1 MRGVLF
7 QEAMTMD
14 WFPSWHSTHQ
24 HRRRLLRIR
33 RTHRPILERLED
45 RLAPSVNVFG
55 YHNNNANL
63 GYNVNETIL
72 TPANVNVN
80 TFGKLFTSHVDGQ
93 VYAQPLYVS
102 NAMITTGSQ
111 PEMHNVVYVA
121 TQHDSLF
128 ALDADNGKLL
138 WQDSFIKP
146 DAGVTTIPST
156 DIQSLDI
163 NPEIGIT
170 STPVIDPAR
179 NTLYLVASTK
189 EVVDGANHYVDRLH
203 AIDLGNGMETLG
215 GPTTIADTIY
225 DGVNYTYVSG
235 PSVAGTGAGSVNGRI
250 TLNVVRQ
257 GQRSGLILSK
267 GSIYIAFASHNDNP
281 PFHGWILGYSEQHLR
296 LNGVFNTTPNGFGG
310 GTWMGGGRIATD
322 LLGNFYFNTGNGTFD
337 TTLNSAGFP
346 SQGNFGTSTIKLA
359 IDRTTTPSQPGVNG
373 WGFKVVDYFT
383 PFNQAA
389 LSIRDLDLGSG
400 GVILL
405 PDSVGST
412 AHPHQLITAGKEG
425 RIYLIDRDNMGHFN
439 ASGDKVVQEALVTTG
454 SYNSPA
460 YLNGTFYYADLNAP
474 ALAFSIRNGA
484 FNPVPTSKS
493 ADTFTYPGS
502 TPSISSNGMVDR
514 IVWLL
519 DRASNQLRA
528 YDGLDLG
535 TELYTSAQAPNG
547 RDRIGALVKF
557 GVPTVANG
565 KVYIGTLKGVL
576 TVYGLLSHVNAPDA
590 AAISTPPDAVL
601 QTNQTTKFKSTTT
614 MPSGRDSRSLT
625 PHHVD
630 GFFSSRPAS
639 SSARALGRTPVRTH
653 ERDWLSEW
661 L

>member
-1 MRGVLF
+1 
-7 QEAMTMD
+7 
-14 WFPSWHSTHQ
+14 
-24 HRRRLLRIR
+24 
-33 RTHRPILERLED
+33 LED
-45 RLAPSVNVFG
+45 RLAPSVDVFG

-72 TPANVNVN
+72 TPANVNVK
-80 TFGKLFTSHVDGQ
+80 TFGKLFTSQVDGQ
-93 VYAQPLYVS
+93 AYSQPLYVS
-102 NAMITTGSQ
+102 NVMITTGAQ
-111 PEMHNVVYVA
+111 TGMHNVVYVA
-121 TQHDSLF
+121 TQHDSLYAF
-128 ALDADNGKLL
+128 DADDGKLL
-138 WQDSFIKP
+138 WQDSFINP
-146 DAGVTTIPST
+146 AAGITTIPSIN
-156 DIQSLDI
+156 IQSLDI

-170 STPVIDPAR
+170 STPVIDPAT

-189 EVVDGANHYVDRLH
+189 EVVGGANHYVDRLH
-203 AIDLGNGMETLG
+203 AIDLGNGVEKQG

-250 TLNVVRQ
+250 ILNVVRQ
-257 GQRSGLILSK
+257 GQRSGLTLSR

-281 PFHGWILGYSEQHLR
+281 PFHGWILGYSERHLR

-337 TTLNSAGFP
+337 TKLDSAGFP
-346 SQGNFGTSTIKLA
+346 SQGDFGTSTIKLA
-359 IDRTTTPSQPGVNG
+359 IDPTTTPSHPGVNG
-373 WGFKVVDYFT
+373 WGFKVEDYFT

-400 GVILL
+400 GVALL

-412 AHPHQLITAGKEG
+412 AHPHLLITAGKEG

-439 ASGDKVVQEALVTTG
+439 ASGDKVVQEGLVTTG

-460 YLNGTFYYADLNAP
+460 YLDGTFYYADLNAP

-493 ADTFTYPGS
+493 ADLFTYPGS

-528 YDGLDLG
+528 YDATNLAN
-535 TELYTSAQAPNG
+535 ELYTSAQAPNG

-565 KVYIGTLKGVL
+565 KVYVGTLSGVL
-576 TVYGLLSHVNAPDA
+576 TVCGLLNHVSTPDA
-590 AAISTPPDAVL
+590 AVISTPPDAVL
-601 QTNQTTKFKSTTT
+601 QNNQTAKFKSTTT
-614 MPSGRDSRSLT
+614 MPSGRDSRSLSAQN
-625 PHHVD
+625 VD
-630 GFFSSRPAS
+630 GFFSYRPAR
-639 SSARALGRTPVRTH
+639 SSARTLVRTPVRTPQQ
-653 ERDWLSEW
+653 RDWLWEW